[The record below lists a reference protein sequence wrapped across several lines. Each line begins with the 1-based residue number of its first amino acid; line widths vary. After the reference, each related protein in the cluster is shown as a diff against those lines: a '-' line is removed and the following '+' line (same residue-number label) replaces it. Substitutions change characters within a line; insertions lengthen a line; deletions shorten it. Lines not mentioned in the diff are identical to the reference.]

1 MGSFFLTLSLLK
13 FEFAFFL
20 EFVFKCFQWPTYL
33 CYPFALTASYF
44 DCYSLSKVTAALSF
58 YASAEEPFML
68 DVVQAV
74 SDHSVVLV
82 HIPFYFVSFLSSQ
95 D

>member
-1 MGSFFLTLSLLK
+1 MGSFFSNSFIE

-20 EFVFKCFQWPTYL
+20 EFVFKWFQWPTYL

-44 DCYSLSKVTAALSF
+44 DCYSLSEVTTTLSF
-58 YASAEEPFML
+58 YAAAEVPFML
-68 DVVQAV
+68 DLVQSV